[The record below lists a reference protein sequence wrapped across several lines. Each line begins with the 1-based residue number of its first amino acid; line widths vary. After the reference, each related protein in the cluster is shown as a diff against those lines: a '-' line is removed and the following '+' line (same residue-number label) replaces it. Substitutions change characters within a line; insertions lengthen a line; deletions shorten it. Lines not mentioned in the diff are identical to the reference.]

1 MTTIPESAREEL
13 RKAAQTPADKG
24 PQAREIAIDQAIDRL
39 RKLYPTHFKPE
50 DDHDQDHRGK

>member
-1 MTTIPESAREEL
+1 MTLLPEHAREEL

-24 PQAREIAIDQAIDRL
+24 PEAREIAIDEAIDRL

-50 DDHDQDHRGK
+50 DDHGQDGGSQ